1 VISVQGKPGETRGR
15 RATGLKDAVQ
25 SQPGRQR
32 TSTSGGFLIKKHNEA
47 YGNVQSQGGLHC
59 IAVHPA
65 AGLSRHGFP
74 RGFRVYRG
82 TSSDS
87 YDTTVTMGNVNTY
100 TTGDLPPG
108 TYYFAVTAF
117 DNTGNESGPSNEA
130 MKIIASPVEQ
140 LPDITVTDSVSALR
154 GRNPRGH
161 PRTRP

>member
-1 VISVQGKPGETRGR
+1 
-15 RATGLKDAVQ
+15 
-25 SQPGRQR
+25 
-32 TSTSGGFLIKKHNEA
+32 
-47 YGNVQSQGGLHC
+47 
-59 IAVHPA
+59 
-65 AGLSRHGFP
+65 
-74 RGFRVYRG
+74 
-82 TSSDS
+82 
-87 YDTTVTMGNVNTY
+87 MGNVNTY